1 MASTLAHPASDL
13 PAREG
18 ARRWTRSHYA
28 DIDEQAAALQGWNQD
43 YLQLSAGAFSGAVQR
58 LELDGVGLF
67 VEDLRQAVHQTG
79 HVRPD
84 VVALGVPVVL
94 LGDAHF
100 CGQACDADA
109 MHVFS
114 GRDGFEF
121 RSPQRHVMLGIEV
134 DLPLFESHVVDP
146 ATGGA
151 TAFASRARLLDSD
164 STALPALRQFL
175 LTLFASVVH
184 EPDWLNV
191 DQRRLQARDELL
203 DHLAAAIAPAGG
215 HAPIRAAMPAAHTAL
230 AERAR
235 QLVAGRLDDPPT
247 VGDLCAQL
255 GVSRRTLQS
264 CFQSTWNMGPLCWLK
279 TMRLNAVRRRLK
291 TARSVTEAATQY
303 SFWHFGHF
311 ATEYRAMFGETPSQT
326 LRRQSGASTARHSP

>member
-1 MASTLAHPASDL
+1 MTPPLAQPDSD
-13 PAREG
+13 PPG
-18 ARRWTRSHYA
+18 HTPVRRWTRSHYA

-109 MHVFS
+109 IHVFS

-134 DLPLFESHVVDP
+134 DLRLFESHVVDP

-151 TAFASRARLLDSD
+151 TAFASRARLLDGD

-184 EPDWLNV
+184 EPDWLDV
-191 DQRRLQARDELL
+191 DQRRLQAREELL

-215 HAPIRAAMPAAHTAL
+215 PAPPRAAMPAAHTAL

-235 QLVAGRLDDPPT
+235 QLVACRLDDPPT
-247 VGDLCAQL
+247 VAELSAQL

-291 TARSVTEAATQY
+291 TARSVTEAATQFA
-303 SFWHFGHF
+303 FWHFGHF

-326 LRRQSGASTARHSP
+326 LRRQGRVSAARHAP